1 MEGDKVMSTTTVKIT
16 VESEGTGLK
25 HTYHVSLDKL
35 VLRESRENKIQGM
48 QAFFESEEDP
58 IYMIVADKVL
68 NSIYV
73 IGTESTQ

>member
-1 MEGDKVMSTTTVKIT
+1 MGTTMVKIT

-35 VLRESRENKIQGM
+35 VLRESREEELQGM
-48 QAFFESEEDP
+48 QAFFETEEDP
-58 IYMIVADKVL
+58 IYMIVADKIL

-73 IGTESTQ
+73 IGTESSTQNLN